1 MRIEPHPNLRA
12 DQQQCNSVD
21 QIAVGRVTTA
31 TSSARVEASMTM
43 YRLVS
48 HSDGLW
54 LESFAEDDEEWEIVD
69 GPFETRYEGACA
81 LRRFRE
87 RQEHRDIWAA

>member
-1 MRIEPHPNLRA
+1 M
-12 DQQQCNSVD
+12 SV
-21 QIAVGRVTTA
+21 
-31 TSSARVEASMTM
+31 

-54 LESFAEDDEEWEIVD
+54 LEGFNDDDEEWEIVD
-69 GPFETRYEGACA
+69 GPFDSRHEGACA

-87 RQEHRDIWAA
+87 RQEHRDIRAP